1 MTDTTD
7 YQQTVRV
14 KASPSVLFDAL
25 TTASALSAWW
35 SPATGSGDTN
45 GELQF
50 VMNVTEPLKIHVD
63 EATRPTTV
71 RWSVTECSFLPDWI
85 GTRPVFTITPT
96 DGGTSEL
103 HFRHIGLTPDLDCND
118 MCTRSWDHYLASLR
132 DYVES
137 GHGTPRYSTADDAWR
152 AGTV

>member
-50 VMNVTEPLKIHVD
+50 VMNVTEPLNIHVD

-85 GTRPVFTITPT
+85 GTRPVFTITAT
-96 DGGTSEL
+96 
-103 HFRHIGLTPDLDCND
+103 
-118 MCTRSWDHYLASLR
+118 
-132 DYVES
+132 
-137 GHGTPRYSTADDAWR
+137 
-152 AGTV
+152 